1 MGVFFKCTDSASFV
15 IPKVWFAGDFGA
27 TCLDFQH
34 FSSPAGLSCQSISS
48 RLGNAFPSA
57 PNLYSFISF
66 PSLSLTYLSALDFP
80 TSCNLFLFLPF
91 GLPFCITVLSP
102 FWPSPDMFMC
112 LGPMQLGEE
121 PLAVVSICLSSPFLP
136 LQPPAWFCSCGM
148 TLWRAA
154 VYVGDQGAEG
164 EILARI
170 PSEEGHLLQ
179 TDRCGISK
187 VIWFI
192 FPLKLDS
199 SPEVIREG
207 HALALTD

>member
-27 TCLDFQH
+27 TCLDFHH

-91 GLPFCITVLSP
+91 GLPFCITMLSP
-102 FWPSPDMFMC
+102 FWPSPDMFIC
-112 LGPMQLGEE
+112 LGPHAAGRGAISRRVYLSFLSLSASPAACSVLLLWHDSLKGSCLCGR
-121 PLAVVSICLSSPFLP
+121 PGSWGGNLSSHSFRRGALAANGP
-136 LQPPAWFCSCGM
+136 LWNFQSD
-148 TLWRAA
+148 L
-154 VYVGDQGAEG
+154 VY
-164 EILARI
+164 I
-170 PSEEGHLLQ
+170 PSQAGF
-179 TDRCGISK
+179 ISR
-187 VIWFI
+187 
-192 FPLKLDS
+192 S
-199 SPEVIREG
+199 Y
-207 HALALTD
+207 